1 MGGRPAMIS
10 YRAVLTAL
18 LLLARESAPM
28 HLRRAAFLMQVRLS
42 PASKELL
49 GLPESHD
56 AFVPQDASRDRWYN
70 NTVRAFQRMN
80 ALLDPYPQERY
91 TAKTYEQIQEILD
104 AHDAVR
110 AQKYKARLDEFSRL
124 FLHMTFM
131 EQPRELRRAC
141 AKLDVSFDQ
150 TYVGT
155 PTTKGFSHNT
165 IKDRIAV
172 ERRVGDAGHLTPGPV
187 DAFAGWHIKNGE
199 RYDRKKNEKDQT
211 NPNSKGAKSVDYE
224 WGLVANL
231 AVRVDSEKP
240 GSRWFPSLV
249 VAATLSIPNRE
260 VAEEAV
266 NLLRSAT
273 TLGLQPGVAD
283 ADKQYWAN
291 SIPDRLLRPALLTG
305 FTPSTD
311 TRSTASG

>member
-1 MGGRPAMIS
+1 MIANDVDYHFPDLDLTGGGISDDEILGRGRTTDLVSDAAVAMVEARVRKSGVLESLERWKAEDCNTVGMGGRPAMIS
-10 YRAVLTAL
+10 YRALLTAL

-42 PASKELL
+42 PASKDLL

-56 AFVPQDASRDRWYN
+56 AFIPQDASRDRWYN

-110 AQKYKARLDEFSRL
+110 AEKYKARLDEFSRL

-131 EQPRELRRAC
+131 EQPRELRRASS
-141 AKLDVSFDQ
+141 KLDVSFDQ

-165 IKDRIAV
+165 LKDRIAV
-172 ERRVGDAGHLTPGPV
+172 ERRVGDAGQLTPGPV
-187 DAFAGWHIKNGE
+187 DLRRLARQE
-199 RYDRKKNEKDQT
+199 R
-211 NPNSKGAKSVDYE
+211 
-224 WGLVANL
+224 
-231 AVRVDSEKP
+231 
-240 GSRWFPSLV
+240 
-249 VAATLSIPNRE
+249 
-260 VAEEAV
+260 
-266 NLLRSAT
+266 
-273 TLGLQPGVAD
+273 
-283 ADKQYWAN
+283 
-291 SIPDRLLRPALLTG
+291 
-305 FTPSTD
+305 
-311 TRSTASG
+311 